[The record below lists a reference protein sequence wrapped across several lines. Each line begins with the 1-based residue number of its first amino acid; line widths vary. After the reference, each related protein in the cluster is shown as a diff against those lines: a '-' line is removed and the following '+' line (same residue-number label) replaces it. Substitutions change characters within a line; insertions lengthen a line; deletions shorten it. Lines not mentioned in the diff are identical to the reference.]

1 MIFVFKALVTKCI
14 VNDDFQRKFALTLQ
28 ATFNKMTSV
37 SEIKKSLSKIHPFS
51 DEQLSLFNDKLI
63 FSTLKKKDLLL
74 KENQVS
80 DRITFILTGSFRFF
94 RKLNDRDLTIKF
106 FVENNWI
113 ADLESLLT
121 QQPSKNFIEAIED
134 SEIASITLGDIH
146 LLMDAH
152 PCFRMLNALLS
163 DLTISTSYIATIS
176 SKSPDE
182 RYQELLLEHPQWINR
197 FPQMLIASY
206 LGMAPETLSRV
217 RTRVR

>member
-14 VNDDFQRKFALTLQ
+14 VNNDFQRKFALTLQ

-37 SEIKKSLSKIHPFS
+37 SGIKNSLSKIHPFS
-51 DEQLSLFNDKLI
+51 DEQLTLFTDKLI
-63 FSTLKKKDLLL
+63 FSNLKKNDLLL
-74 KENQVS
+74 KENHIS

-94 RKLNDRDLTIKF
+94 RKLNDRDLTINF

>member
-1 MIFVFKALVTKCI
+1 
-14 VNDDFQRKFALTLQ
+14 
-28 ATFNKMTSV
+28 MTGFSD
-37 SEIKKSLSKIHPFS
+37 IKRSLSKIHPFS
-51 DEQLSLFNDKLI
+51 EEQLSLFTDKMI
-63 FSTLKKKDLLL
+63 FNKLKKKDLLI

-80 DRITFILTGSFRFF
+80 GGITFILAGSFRLFK
-94 RKLNDRDLTIKF
+94 KLNNRELTIKF
-106 FVENNWI
+106 FIEGHWI

-121 QQPSKNFIEAIED
+121 QQPSKNYIEAIED
-134 SEIASITLGDIH
+134 SEIASITLRDMH
-146 LLMDAH
+146 MLMDIH

-206 LGMAPETLSRV
+206 LGTTPETLSRV
-217 RTRVR
+217 RARIK